1 MNFSEKKEKIKKNES
16 IKSKKWTKRYE
27 IKTKDNDND
36 KIKEKGRNPVK
47 GIDNIK
53 EICSHP

>member
-36 KIKEKGRNPVK
+36 KKEEKGSNPVK
-47 GIDNIK
+47 GIDNK
-53 EICSHP
+53 